1 MACARKMTGKQRKS
15 LVAFKWISELQL
27 SLSAAQLTVSLLCTG
42 MPEKSGDTHTH
53 ANTDTHTPVA
63 EVGGL

>member
-1 MACARKMTGKQRKS
+1 MTGK
-15 LVAFKWISELQL
+15 QL

-42 MPEKSGDTHTH
+42 MSEKSGDTHTH